1 MKTGIREYKLINIEE
16 ESKVP
21 DKLKM
26 HMIYSISD
34 EKKYAL
40 VIILKHVIKR
50 TESTM
55 IFVPTKYHCEFLHE
69 FLKFWN
75 IPTLYIFGQMDQQLR
90 DDNLEKFK
98 RGKINTLL
106 VTDVAARG
114 LDIPALDNVLNFD
127 FPDNDKLFIHRIGR
141 TARAGKEGRV
151 ISFLNP
157 NDLAYF
163 FDIKHNLGRKLISSY
178 TDPNNSDDKYN
189 KQIIERAKNDFDTIS
204 LGTIP
209 SNIVSGIKDSA
220 RFFLN
225 SRADIESIE
234 ESSVKAFNKMMLF
247 RAKPTGYGIQQSK
260 KLGYIDLHPFFI
272 TNKSTSIDER
282 EKYNFLNS
290 LKNFKPKESYFE
302 RVNETNV
309 KDEIIKDFKNKA
321 DEYKK
326 KKELEKKKE
335 KIRLQE
341 YQEEIDEDIIHVS
354 SSESESENDNDSD
367 NENENKSESGNLKK
381 EKNKPLQ
388 TFNLTEF
395 LEVKANNKERENQ
408 KEKEKKN
415 VKNEFLGK
423 KIKRSQVR
431 NFRNNP
437 NFISDNKESIS
448 NKKSLWG
455 DEKPITLDEITLNLL
470 PDNDEGVNKKKI
482 VWDNKK
488 KNFVK
493 GTGDRKGNLIKKNE
507 SGKRIN
513 KDDKTP
519 SVFKKW
525 KKKNKASIQRVGET
539 ENEMAVTNAKSRFK
553 DGKMNRLN
561 KSSIQKKKGEAKTMQ
576 EILKG
581 KKDKFKFDQRKNY
594 SKRDFKSRQI
604 SDKSHQNRK
613 SFGLVRKIKR

>member
-16 ESKVP
+16 ETKIP
-21 DKLKM
+21 ETLKM
-26 HMIYSISD
+26 HMIYSISE

-40 VIILKHVIKR
+40 VSVLKQIIKR
-50 TESTM
+50 TETTM
-55 IFVPTKYHCEFLHE
+55 IFLPTKYHCEFLHE

-75 IPTLYIFGQMDQQLR
+75 ISTLYIFGQMDQQLR

-98 RGKINTLL
+98 RRKISILL

-114 LDIPALDNVLNFD
+114 LDIPALDNVINFD

-151 ISFLNP
+151 ISFLTP

-163 FDIKHNLGRKLISSY
+163 FDIKHNMGRKLISSY
-178 TDPNNSDDKYN
+178 VDPNNSENKYC
-189 KQIIERAKNDFDTIS
+189 KEIIEKAKNDFGTIS

-209 SNIVSGIKDSA
+209 SNILAGIKESA
-220 RFFLN
+220 RLFLN

-234 ESSVKAFNKMMLF
+234 ESSVKANNKMLLF
-247 RAKPTGYGIQQSK
+247 RAKPTGYGIRQAK

-282 EKYNFLNS
+282 EKYNFLYS
-290 LKNFKPKESYFE
+290 LKNFKPKESYFQ

-309 KDEIIKDFKNKA
+309 KQDVIQDFKNKA
-321 DEYKK
+321 EEYKK
-326 KKELEKKKE
+326 KKELDKKKE
-335 KIRLQE
+335 KLRQQE
-341 YQEEIDEDIIHVS
+341 YQEEIDEDVIYKS
-354 SSESESENDNDSD
+354 SSESESENYDSD
-367 NENENKSESGNLKK
+367 K
-381 EKNKPLQ
+381 EKSKPLKPLK
-388 TFNLTEF
+388 TYNLSEF
-395 LEVKANNKERENQ
+395 MELKP
-408 KEKEKKN
+408 KEKEDKK
-415 VKNEFLGK
+415 EFLGK

-431 NFRNNP
+431 NFRNNK
-437 NFISDNKESIS
+437 NFISDSKEAAS

-455 DEKPITLDEITLNLL
+455 DEKPLTLDEITLNIL
-470 PDNDEGVNKKKI
+470 PDDDEGAKKKI

-493 GTGDRKGNLIKKNE
+493 GFGDKKGNMIKKNE

-519 SVFKKW
+519 SIFKKW
-525 KKKNKASIQRVGET
+525 KKKNRASIQKIGEI
-539 ENEMAVTNAKSRFK
+539 ENETAVTNAKSRFK

-561 KSSIQKKKGEAKTMQ
+561 KGSKENQLKKGEAKSMQ
-576 EILKG
+576 QILKG
-581 KKDKFKFDQRKNY
+581 KKDKFKFDSRKSY
-594 SKRDFKSRQI
+594 SKKDAKNRQI
-604 SDKSHQNRK
+604 SDKSHHNRK
-613 SFGLVRKIKR
+613 SFALVRKRKK

>member
-16 ESKVP
+16 ESKIP

-40 VIILKHVIKR
+40 VIILKQIIKR
-50 TESTM
+50 NETTM

-75 IPTLYIFGQMDQQLR
+75 LQTLYIFGQMDQQLR
-90 DDNLEKFK
+90 DDNLDKFK
-98 RGKINTLL
+98 RRKISTLV

-114 LDIPALDNVLNFD
+114 LDIPALDNVINFD

-151 ISFLNP
+151 ISFLTP

-178 TDPNNSDDKYN
+178 VDPNNSENKYN
-189 KQIIERAKNDFDTIS
+189 KEIINRAMNDFDTIS

-209 SNIVSGIKDSA
+209 NSILSGIKESA
-220 RFFLN
+220 RFYLN

-234 ESSVKAFNKMMLF
+234 ESSVKAFNKMLLF
-247 RAKPTGYGIQQSK
+247 RAKPTGYGVRQAK

-272 TNKSTSIDER
+272 NNKTTSVDER
-282 EKYNFLNS
+282 EKYSFLYS

-309 KDEIIKDFKNKA
+309 KGEIIKDFKKKA
-321 DEYKK
+321 EEYKK
-326 KKELEKKKE
+326 KKELQKKKE
-335 KIRLQE
+335 KFRLQA
-341 YQEEIDEDIIHVS
+341 YQDEDDEDIIHI
-354 SSESESENDNDSD
+354 SSEDESENDESD
-367 NENENKSESGNLKK
+367 GE
-381 EKNKPLQ
+381 
-388 TFNLTEF
+388 
-395 LEVKANNKERENQ
+395 NNKERKKKKPIQTVNFTEYLEDKPKENKQ
-408 KEKEKKN
+408 L
-415 VKNEFLGK
+415 LGK

-437 NFISDNKESIS
+437 NYISENKEAA

-455 DEKPITLDEITLNLL
+455 DEKPISLEELTLNLL
-470 PDNDEGVNKKKI
+470 PDNDDGGTRKKM

-488 KNFVK
+488 RNFVNATTDK
-493 GTGDRKGNLIKKNE
+493 KGNIIKKNE
-507 SGKRIN
+507 SGVKVK

-519 SVFKKW
+519 SIFKKW
-525 KKKNKASIQRVGET
+525 KKKNKASIQKIGEM
-539 ENEMAVTNAKSRFK
+539 ENDVAVTDAKSRFK

-561 KSSIQKKKGEAKTMQ
+561 RSSTVTKKQGEAKSMQ
-576 EILKG
+576 QILKG
-581 KKDKFKFDQRKNY
+581 KKDKFKFDQRGSY

-604 SDKSHQNRK
+604 TDKSHLNRK
-613 SFGLVRKIKR
+613 SFALVKKIKKK